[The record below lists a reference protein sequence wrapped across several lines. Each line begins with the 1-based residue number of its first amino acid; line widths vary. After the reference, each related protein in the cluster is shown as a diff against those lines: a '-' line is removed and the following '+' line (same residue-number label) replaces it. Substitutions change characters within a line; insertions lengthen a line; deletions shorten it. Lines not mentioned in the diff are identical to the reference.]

1 MSGAVLFDSV
11 GFFIAQPRSDTRM
24 VQITII
30 PRSLSYVVSLE
41 CLVFIRASH
50 FFPLMSTVFVA
61 FCGEFRLVAYCLLS
75 VSPEVPLQLFTVEPH
90 PYYPSFS
97 IIIRQLIADALPRGA
112 VAMPNQ
118 RGPHTGIR
126 R

>member
-24 VQITII
+24 VQITIT
-30 PRSLSYVVSLE
+30 PRSLSYMVSLE
-41 CLVFIRASH
+41 CLVFIRASQL
-50 FFPLMSTVFVA
+50 FPLMSTIFAA
-61 FCGEFRLVAYCLLS
+61 FCSEFCLLS
-75 VSPEVPLQLFTVEPH
+75 VSPEVPLQLFTVEPR